1 MSSLRCG
8 CPETVFRNVVQHA
21 LEHKGQQCGKKV
33 PFPLPNTVIAIGAN
47 FPFDYDERA
56 PVKFRSNLSKIS
68 LGGFRSMTKYSSSP
82 TRTSA
87 IRQKMAITIQIPKSV
102 DAVEYLASFSAAFSD
117 HPEMRSALL
126 GVEDSL
132 RQASK
137 LIGEPLGML
146 ACLTAEEEAAAFLY
160 YGLKAKGYPVP
171 QYGKIHRHVDKLKL
185 VVFAQAMH
193 QYFFS
198 KMPTDLGSAIR
209 IERDGQKPKTSHVF
223 NYNGYSITQDDV
235 LETVVTSGEGEGSHD
250 VAIIAA
256 VDQVLTDIT
265 PSGFTPASHIKKV
278 ANRRNLCLYG
288 DPEEK
293 LRLRHAD
300 EIIHFRANCV
310 AMITLGLLV
319 FNGQNPTPSMVKL
332 VECIFD
338 KIRQ

>member
-1 MSSLRCG
+1 M
-8 CPETVFRNVVQHA
+8 PV
-21 LEHKGQQCGKKV
+21 
-33 PFPLPNTVIAIGAN
+33 PLPDTAIAIGAN
-47 FPFDYDERA
+47 LPFVYDERV
-56 PVKFRSNLSKIS
+56 PSECRSNLFKIF
-68 LGGFRSMTKYSSSP
+68 LRGFRPIANYSSS
-82 TRTSA
+82 TTMTSA
-87 IRQKMAITIQIPKSV
+87 IRHKMAITIQIPKSV
-102 DAVEYLASFSAAFSD
+102 DAVEYLASFSAAFSE

-126 GVEDSL
+126 GAEDSL
-132 RQASK
+132 RQAPK

-193 QYFFS
+193 QYFFR
-198 KMPTDLGSAIR
+198 KFPKEFGSAIR

-223 NYNGYSITQDDV
+223 NYNGHSIIQEDV
-235 LETVVTSGEGEGSHD
+235 LETVVVTGGGRDGHD
-250 VAIIAA
+250 AAISSA
-256 VDQVLTDIT
+256 VHQVLTDIT

-293 LRLRHAD
+293 LRLLHAD

-338 KIRQ
+338 KIRE